1 MNTVDFYLQVSI
13 KNLHDSLKNLRVS
26 IKNLYVS
33 IKGAG
38 ITAFLQTVKYE
49 RFEEKILM
57 DFISNLFGRDKN
69 QSFLEASKQGQ
80 TENVEKLLRSNKLT
94 LIIRMRTARLL

>member
-1 MNTVDFYLQVSI
+1 MNTVFFYLQVSI
-13 KNLHDSLKNLRVS
+13 KNLHDSIKNLRVS

-80 TENVEKLLRSNKLT
+80 T
-94 LIIRMRTARLL
+94 

>member
-1 MNTVDFYLQVSI
+1 MNTVFFYLQVSI
-13 KNLHDSLKNLRVS
+13 KNLHDSIKNLRVS

-57 DFISNLFGRDKN
+57 DFISNLFAEIKIRA
-69 QSFLEASKQGQ
+69 FRA
-80 TENVEKLLRSNKLT
+80 SNKGRQKT
-94 LIIRMRTARLL
+94 WRNF